1 MSDETPADRIIEA
14 FSWRNFP
21 TDLRVVSLWLILAVL
36 GIYLPV
42 LNESPF
48 RIVFALP
55 VVLFIP
61 GYCLIAALFP
71 GNADIDGIERLALSF
86 GLSIA
91 VVPLIGLALNYTP
104 WGIRLDPIVTS
115 LVIFTVAMIVIA
127 QYRRALLPPDQRFT
141 VPFRA
146 MLRGAKDEFFPEES
160 SRLDRALSVIL
171 AVAIVAAVGT
181 TIYVIVV
188 PKEGEKFT
196 EFYILG
202 EKGKAADYPTDLF
215 TGQPARVIVGIGNHE
230 YRNVTY
236 VTEIWLTNTSFNT
249 TTNTTLVDRML
260 RLDQFTVTLP
270 HNETYQEPRIFTA
283 PGSGYNQVKFL
294 LWKDAAPP
302 DTLTGY
308 ERINASYRDLHLWVS
323 VRQPRF

>member
-1 MSDETPADRIIEA
+1 MSDDTTADRIIEA

-21 TDLRVVSLWLILAVL
+21 ADLRIVYLWLILAVL

-48 RIVFALP
+48 RVVFALP

-104 WGIRLDPIVTS
+104 WGIRLDPIVVS
-115 LVIFTVAMIVIA
+115 LVIFTVAMALAA
-127 QYRRALLPPDQRFT
+127 QYRRSLLPPEERFF

-146 MLRGAKDEFFPEES
+146 MLRGVKDEFFSQEGT
-160 SRLDRALSVIL
+160 RLDRALSVIL
-171 AVAIVAAVGT
+171 LVAIVAAVGT

-202 EKGKAADYPTDLF
+202 EKGKAADYPEDLF
-215 TGQPARVIVGIGNHE
+215 VGRPAEVIVGIGNHE

-236 VTEIWLTNTSFNT
+236 VTEIWLTNTSFDT
-249 TTNTTLVDRML
+249 TTNTTLVDRMI
-260 RLDQFTVTLP
+260 RLDRFNVTLP
-270 HNETYQEPRIFTA
+270 HNETYQEPRSFTA
-283 PGSGYNQVKFL
+283 PGTGYNQVKFL
-294 LWKDAAPP
+294 LFKDAAPP
-302 DTLTGY
+302 DSLTGY
-308 ERINASYRDLHLWVS
+308 ERINASYRDLHLWVT
-323 VRQPRF
+323 VRPPRG